1 MEDKIYHLATCDT
14 NRKILA
20 EVKPGKKVKKI
31 NIKENNISEED
42 LDYVAEQLG
51 GYEQVFS
58 RKAQKYRTL
67 GLHEKELSE
76 QEIKKLIL
84 EEYTFLKRPVSIIN
98 GKAFAGYTKEM
109 VEGLKA
115 ELHAKKK

>member
-14 NRKILA
+14 NRKVLA
-20 EVKPGKKVKKI
+20 EVKPGKKVKMI

-58 RKAQKYRTL
+58 KKALKYRQL
-67 GLHEKELSE
+67 GLHLRELTE
-76 QEIKKLIL
+76 DEMKKYIL
-84 EEYTFLKRPVSIIN
+84 EEYTFLKRPVSIVN
-98 GKAFAGYTKEM
+98 GKAFAGYTKVM
-109 VEGLKA
+109 VEGLKN